1 LGNGD
6 ISNEFRTATNEVERG
21 LVGHAAFR
29 RHEEQATID
38 LWGTE
43 MAGMRR
49 SNVELFV
56 LGLLRIGVGW
66 HFAYEGLSKLFDGDW
81 SSLRYLESA
90 NWIGADVFHWIAA
103 NSTALKVVD
112 ALNIWGLILIGGALM
127 LGCLTRLAAVL
138 GIVMLAL
145 YYIAHPSLLANASGV
160 TEGTYLIV
168 NKNLV
173 ELLAL
178 CVVAVLPAGRFGLDG
193 LLSYWRRPTAS
204 SCPAGNL
211 PADSAKPAHAAPL
224 ARRQVLASLLGVPF
238 VGGFVWAVLKKR
250 GYESHEE
257 NQLAG
262 RIDGISSATMK
273 PFKLKTVEDL
283 KEPISTAKIGNVELS
298 RLVLGGNLMNGFAHA
313 RDLIYVS
320 TLIRAYHYPDKVLE
334 TFRLAEDC
342 GVNTVLTNPRLAP
355 LITEYRKRGIGKIK
369 FIAQCKGK
377 SERELLDCVRYSVD
391 NGACAAYVQGEAADS
406 YVRDGKFGT
415 IAKSLQLMR
424 ANGLPAGIGG
434 HHIRTV
440 KLCVDQGLE
449 PDFWVKTLHHHTYWS
464 ADVDNQHDNIWCEDP
479 HETIAFMRELPQPW
493 IAFKVLAAGAINPH
507 SGFKYAFKHG
517 ADFICAGMY
526 DFQVVDDVNIALT
539 AINEA
544 KNRMRPWRAV

>member
-1 LGNGD
+1 M
-6 ISNEFRTATNEVERG
+6 
-21 LVGHAAFR
+21 
-29 RHEEQATID
+29 Q
-38 LWGTE
+38 
-43 MAGMRR
+43 R

-56 LGLLRIGVGW
+56 LGLLRVGVGW
-66 HFAYEGLSKLFDGDW
+66 HFAYEGLSKLFDGNW
-81 SSLRYLESA
+81 SSARYLESA
-90 NWIGADVFHWIAA
+90 DWIAA
-103 NSTALKVVD
+103 DLFHWMAANSAVLKVVD
-112 ALNIWGLILIGGALM
+112 VLNVWGLILIGGALM

-145 YYIAHPSLLANASGV
+145 YYVAHPSLLANASGV

-193 LLSYWRRPTAS
+193 ILFGWRRRTSHSGTAENS
-204 SCPAGNL
+204 PAV
-211 PADSAKPAHAAPL
+211 SAVPMPPAPL
-224 ARRQVLASLLGVPF
+224 ARRQVLAGLLGVPF

-262 RIDGISSATMK
+262 RIDALSGATMK
-273 PFKLKTVEDL
+273 PFKVKTVEDL
-283 KEPISTAKIGNVELS
+283 EGKIATAKIGDVELS
-298 RLVLGGNLMNGFAHA
+298 RLILGGNLMNGFAHA

-320 TLIRAYHYPDKVLE
+320 TLIRAYHYPDKVFE

-355 LITEYRKRGIGKIK
+355 LITEYRKRGMGKIK

-377 SERELLDCVRYSVD
+377 SEKELLESVRYSID

-415 IAKSLQLMR
+415 IAKALDLMR

-434 HHIRTV
+434 HYLRTI

-449 PDFWVKTLHHHTYWS
+449 PDLWVKTLHHHTYWS
-464 ADVDNQHDNIWCEDP
+464 ADVENQHDNIWCEDP
-479 HETIAFMRELPQPW
+479 HETIDFMKGLPQPW
-493 IAFKVLAAGAINPH
+493 IAFKVLAAGAINPR
-507 SGFKYAFKHG
+507 SGFKYAFKRG
-517 ADFICAGMY
+517 ADFICVGMY

-539 AINEA
+539 ALKEA
-544 KNRMRPWRAV
+544 RNRARPWRAV

>member
-1 LGNGD
+1 
-6 ISNEFRTATNEVERG
+6 
-21 LVGHAAFR
+21 
-29 RHEEQATID
+29 
-38 LWGTE
+38 
-43 MAGMRR
+43 
-49 SNVELFV
+49 
-56 LGLLRIGVGW
+56 
-66 HFAYEGLSKLFDGDW
+66 
-81 SSLRYLESA
+81 
-90 NWIGADVFHWIAA
+90 
-103 NSTALKVVD
+103 
-112 ALNIWGLILIGGALM
+112 
-127 LGCLTRLAAVL
+127 LAAVL

-145 YYIAHPSLLANASGV
+145 YYVAHPSLLANASGV

-193 LLSYWRRPTAS
+193 ILFGWRRRTSHSGTAENS
-204 SCPAGNL
+204 PAV
-211 PADSAKPAHAAPL
+211 SAVPMPPAPL
-224 ARRQVLASLLGVPF
+224 ARRQVLAGLLGVPF

-262 RIDGISSATMK
+262 RIDALSGATMK
-273 PFKLKTVEDL
+273 PFKVKTVEDL
-283 KEPISTAKIGNVELS
+283 EGKIATAKIGDVELS
-298 RLVLGGNLMNGFAHA
+298 RLILGGNLMNGFAHA

-320 TLIRAYHYPDKVLE
+320 TLIRAYHYPDKVFE

-355 LITEYRKRGIGKIK
+355 LITEYRKRGMGKIK

-377 SERELLDCVRYSVD
+377 SEKELLESVRYSID

-415 IAKSLQLMR
+415 IAKALDLMR

-434 HHIRTV
+434 HYLRTI

-449 PDFWVKTLHHHTYWS
+449 PDLWVKTLHHHTYWS
-464 ADVDNQHDNIWCEDP
+464 ADVENQHDNIWCEDP
-479 HETIAFMRELPQPW
+479 HETIDFMKGLPQPW
-493 IAFKVLAAGAINPH
+493 IAFKVLAAGAINPR
-507 SGFKYAFKHG
+507 SGFKYAFKRG
-517 ADFICAGMY
+517 ADFICVGMY

-539 AINEA
+539 ALKEA
-544 KNRMRPWRAV
+544 RNRARPWRAV